1 MTGALALG
9 VVALLVPPERAEAGE
24 LVVARHGKSAYQIV
38 IPNGKGK
45 AIDYAA
51 SELQRLLHDVSGAT
65 LPVVTEERGRRG
77 PAFLLGPSKRAAR
90 AGLVEKARKLGDDG
104 VLIKTMGEDVVLLG
118 GGDRGQLYSVY
129 VLLERF
135 LGCRFLAPDCTLTP
149 HRDVVALPQIDYSF
163 APQFVYREE
172 LYYDVSKWEFA
183 ARLKLN
189 GSNIY
194 QCLGRPMAD
203 SGERIPGFLIC
214 PFVHTT
220 TGIVSA
226 EKYFATHPEYFG
238 LVNGQ
243 RHVGGVGSQLCFTN
257 PDVLRIC
264 TDWVLK
270 WLDEHPEVTSVDV
283 SQNDAYP
290 GSSGA
295 CECEACTAIVN
306 EEGAQQ
312 ASILRFVN
320 AIAAEVARK
329 YPDKFVDT
337 LAYDYTIRKP
347 RFTKPLDN
355 VIIRLCHYACY
366 FHGIAGEPL
375 SGNYRAA
382 IDEWRP
388 VAKNLWVWHYGTNFW
403 HYLAPNANLVSLAN
417 DIKYYE
423 AHGVNGVMV
432 QGDLQSTGGELC
444 DLRHYLIAQLLW
456 DPSQDPMALR
466 TEFCQGYYGPAAGEV
481 LEFLALM
488 DRLAETTQRH
498 IPTNGWNPPDVT
510 TPEFV
515 ASALAVLDRAMVKAS
530 DSVHRNRIEKLMLPL
545 WYVQLGWPD
554 QYGVSKDE
562 GRAVL
567 ARFESVIRA
576 NGITTISEGPPNADA
591 AIARFHT
598 VFAAPGSPG

>member
-1 MTGALALG
+1 VSPASTLGLGATALIG
-9 VVALLVPPERAEAGE
+9 FAASAGAGD
-24 LVVARHGKSAYQIV
+24 LVVARHGKSPYQIV
-38 IPNGKGK
+38 VPEVRNS

-51 SELQRLLHDVSGAT
+51 AELQRLLHDVSGAE
-65 LPVVTEERGRRG
+65 LPVVTEGRSRRR
-77 PAFLLGPSKRAAR
+77 PAFLLGPSSRATR
-90 AGLVEKARKLGDDG
+90 AGLVGRARKLGPDG
-104 VLIKTMGEDVVLLG
+104 VLIKMVGKDLVLLG

-135 LGCRFLAPDCTLTP
+135 LGCRFLAADCTLTP
-149 HRDVVALPQIDYSF
+149 HRDVLALAPIDYSYT
-163 APQFVYREE
+163 PQFVYREE
-172 LYYDVSKWEFA
+172 LYYDCANWDFA
-183 ARLKLN
+183 ARLRLN

-194 QCLGRPMAD
+194 QCQGRPMSD

-226 EKYFATHPEYFG
+226 DKYFAAHPEYFG

-243 RHVGGVGSQLCFTN
+243 RHVGGVGSQLCFAN

-270 WLDEHPEVTSVDV
+270 WLSEHPEVTSVDV

-295 CECEACTAIVN
+295 CECEACTAIVK

-312 ASILRFVN
+312 GPILRFVN
-320 AIAAEVARK
+320 SIAAEVARK
-329 YPDKFVDT
+329 YPGKFVDT
-337 LAYDYTIRKP
+337 LAYDYTIRRPKL
-347 RFTKPLDN
+347 TTPLDN

-366 FHGIAGEPL
+366 FHGIADEPL
-375 SGNYRAA
+375 SENYRAA

-388 VAKNLWVWHYGTNFW
+388 VARNLFIWHYGTNFW
-403 HYLAPNANLVSLAN
+403 HYLAPNPNLASLAS
-417 DIKYYE
+417 DISYYA

-432 QGDLQSTGGELC
+432 QGNLQSTGGELC

-456 DPSQDPMALR
+456 DPSQDPMVLR
-466 TEFCQGYYGPAAGEV
+466 TEFCQGYYGPAASEV

-488 DRLAETTQRH
+488 DRLAETTKLH
-498 IPTNGWNPPDVT
+498 IPTNGWNPPDIAT
-510 TPEFV
+510 RDFV
-515 ASALAVLDRAMVKAS
+515 ASALAVLDRALVKCG
-530 DSVHRNRIEKLMLPL
+530 DPVHSNRIDRLMLPL

-554 QYGVSKDE
+554 QYGVSNEE
-562 GRAVL
+562 GRALL
-567 ARFESVIRA
+567 ARFANVLRA
-576 NGITTISEGPPNADA
+576 NGITTISEGPPNAEDF
-591 AIARFHT
+591 IARMES
-598 VFAAPGSPG
+598 VFGPLG